1 MQVSSTLLIVAAE
14 VCAALLIGGVILFI
28 YTRKLKSLVKRQ
40 QSKLVTLI
48 NDLKISER
56 EREKATAAPPPPPAA
71 PVRLYKDYIVEMIDK
86 TTSQYS
92 SIAPDS
98 DIEAIQGENSSELQ
112 RILALRYAYLQAE
125 KLSTQEIPGSETYWN
140 TFQQTLEPL
149 LSANKTTAE
158 VDAEELESKMDAYKK
173 RAESAA
179 AVTVEKELIIYE
191 LDQQVKTQS
200 VSMEE
205 LDTTVQ
211 LLKGELGKL
220 QDEIAEKEK
229 ILEEQA
235 LIHQENESLKDSV
248 NKLSTENEE
257 MTTKVDLLEAENAT
271 LKQEQAENNE
281 RTQKELDDAA
291 ATIAEKELAVSELQQ
306 QLQNQT
312 RATQASEACIQ
323 VLSDELL
330 KTQQKVS
337 QKEQALEEQVSLS
350 EENQQLKE
358 SLQKLAA
365 ENKELAS
372 KLSSFEAENIAL
384 KEISK
389 KQSLKPTEPVAA
401 TSDGEKDVLI
411 QDLEQQLQQQT
422 RATKESET
430 SVKILSDELL
440 KVKDEH
446 LKVKDELLKVKDE
459 HLKVKTETAEKE
471 KSLNDQTALTTE
483 NQRLKGTLHKLD
495 MASKELALKF
505 QALEAENNALKQTI
519 EENSKQEA
527 TSSSAIDMRQ
537 YKKMEAKL
545 KDLEEEYEQLEE
557 KYLALQMGDL

>member
-14 VCAALLIGGVILFI
+14 VCAALLIGGVILLI

-92 SIAPDS
+92 SIAPDG
-98 DIEAIQGENSSELQ
+98 DIKAIQGENSSELQ

-140 TFQQTLEPL
+140 TFQHTLEPL
-149 LSANKTTAE
+149 LSTNKTIAE
-158 VDAEELESKMDAYKK
+158 VNAEELESKIDAYKK

-191 LDQQVKTQS
+191 LEQQVKTQS
-200 VSMEE
+200 VALEE
-205 LDTTVQ
+205 LDTSVQ

-235 LIHQENESLKDSV
+235 LIHKENESLKDSV
-248 NKLSTENEE
+248 NNLSSENEE
-257 MTTKVDLLEAENAT
+257 MTMKLDLLEAENAT

-291 ATIAEKELAVSELQQ
+291 ATIAEKELAVNELQQ

-330 KTQQKVS
+330 KTQEKVS

-350 EENQQLKE
+350 EENEQLKE
-358 SLQKLAA
+358 SLQKLA
-365 ENKELAS
+365 EESKELTA
-372 KLSSFEAENIAL
+372 KLSSVEAENIAL

-389 KQSLKPTEPVAA
+389 KQILKPIEPAVA

-411 QDLEQQLQQQT
+411 QDLEQQLQKQT

-430 SVKILSDELL
+430 CVKILSDELL
-440 KVKDEH
+440 KVKDE
-446 LKVKDELLKVKDE
+446 L
-459 HLKVKTETAEKE
+459 LKVKTETTEKE

-495 MASKELALKF
+495 MASKELAVKF
-505 QALEAENNALKQTI
+505 QALEAENNTLKQTI

-527 TSSSAIDMRQ
+527 ASNSAIDMRQ